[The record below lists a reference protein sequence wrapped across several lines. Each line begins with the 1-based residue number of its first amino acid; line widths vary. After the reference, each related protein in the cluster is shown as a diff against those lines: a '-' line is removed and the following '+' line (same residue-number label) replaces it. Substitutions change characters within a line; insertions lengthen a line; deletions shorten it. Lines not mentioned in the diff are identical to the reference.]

1 METNVPASGL
11 VNGSFPAVC
20 HSGEC
25 FVKPAPEPL
34 QHNMSIDILTC
45 APRFVTGIDA
55 ARDECCFCMV
65 SPTPDT
71 RRFYMHG
78 DLFSAVVA

>member
-1 METNVPASGL
+1 
-11 VNGSFPAVC
+11 
-20 HSGEC
+20 
-25 FVKPAPEPL
+25 
-34 QHNMSIDILTC
+34 MSIDILTC